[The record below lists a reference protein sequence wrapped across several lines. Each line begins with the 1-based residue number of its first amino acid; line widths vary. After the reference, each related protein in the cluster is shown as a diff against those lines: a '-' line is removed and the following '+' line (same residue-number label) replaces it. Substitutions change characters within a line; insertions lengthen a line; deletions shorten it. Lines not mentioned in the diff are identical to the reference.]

1 MQTSSFSIDVTYK
14 ERQDKDSCH
23 SNYPPVESIRT
34 DDAVLKP
41 PCRSPLVII
50 EALKIYIEGKVVC
63 EIGSALGD
71 IALKMKKYAEY
82 VLGIEID
89 EERAEYSKKRGL
101 DTRKGNALDLL
112 PLPDKIDVYYMWMDP
127 EPTRRIFSAIGN
139 GIVIMAGELGY
150 GAEEAEYARGL
161 EVKVL
166 DEIHA
171 EYPRSRMIELKYDE
185 GDGDRES
192 GVLVLLV
199 VEK

>member
-1 MQTSSFSIDVTYK
+1 M
-14 ERQDKDSCH
+14 DKYDCY
-23 SNYPPVESIRT
+23 SNYPPVESVRT
-34 DDAVLKP
+34 DATVLRP
-41 PCRSPLVII
+41 PCRSPLVVI
-50 EALKIYIEGKVVC
+50 EALRPYIEGKVVC

-71 IALKMKKYAEY
+71 IVLKMKKYAKY

-101 DTRKGNALDLL
+101 DTRYGNALDLL
-112 PLPDKIDVYYMWMDP
+112 PLPDKVDVYYMWMDP
-127 EPTRRIFSAIGN
+127 KPTRRIFDAIEN
-139 GIVIMAGELGY
+139 GIIIMAGELEY
-150 GAEEAEYARGL
+150 GAEQDGYARGI

-171 EYPRSRMIELKYDE
+171 GNPGSQMFEIKYDE

-199 VEK
+199 VKK